1 MPPVACNVAP
11 GYTVLTTPSGNEA
24 DVVVTLNGATEITI
38 LKLAV
43 AVAWVGVSESVA
55 VTVKL
60 TVPTK
65 VPLGVPEIT
74 PVAALRLKPA
84 GKLPVVTAQ
93 V

>member
-1 MPPVACNVAP
+1 MVPPAN
-11 GYTVLTTPSGNEA
+11 
-24 DVVVTLNGATEITI
+24 DVVVTLNAGALMVMLRFAE
-38 LKLAV
+38 AV
-43 AVAWVGVSESVA
+43 FFVGDSLSVT

-74 PVAALRLKPA
+74 PVEVFRLKPA